1 MIEALPTYVLTMIVL
16 KKQVSQAR
24 RQNNKLRL
32 QSGQQS
38 SAEGCPDR

>member
-1 MIEALPTYVLTMIVL
+1 MIEALPMYVLTMIVL

-32 QSGQQS
+32 QSAWAAIFGRRMS
-38 SAEGCPDR
+38 